1 MTDETPPGPTG
12 TESSH
17 GEASDSLLLKQ
28 VRRRARSS
36 QRWLREGE
44 PTLARQ
50 FAAVGVLGWIVVIP
64 ALLGIWLGRVIDRWL
79 STGITFSAALLLLG
93 VLLGGWS
100 AWRWMHE
107 P

>member
-1 MTDETPPGPTG
+1 MTDDTQPDPTDKSAHP
-12 TESSH
+12 ED
-17 GEASDSLLLKQ
+17 ASDRLLLDQ
-28 VRRRARSS
+28 VRRRASS
-36 QRWLREGE
+36 TQRWLREGE

-64 ALLGIWLGRVIDRWL
+64 ALLGIWLGRALDRWL
-79 STGITFSAALLLLG
+79 STGITFTAALLLLG